1 MCEGRHVIPQVTE
14 YLFGTVINP
23 LDLEGLESTAAEK
36 LQNVDSLDLYVTG
49 LTVATVCVINV
60 CANLGIALTL
70 YHYDRDRKL
79 LPTKR
84 KSKDPPP
91 LVSTKDI
98 TNVGNPGKFNK
109 GISPDRSHLRQAS

>member
-1 MCEGRHVIPQVTE
+1 MKKIMGMCEGRHVIPQVTE

-70 YHYDRDRKL
+70 YHYDRE
-79 LPTKR
+79 T
-84 KSKDPPP
+84 
-91 LVSTKDI
+91 
-98 TNVGNPGKFNK
+98 GNYYQQKVRIPAPCIHK
-109 GISPDRSHLRQAS
+109 GYYQCG